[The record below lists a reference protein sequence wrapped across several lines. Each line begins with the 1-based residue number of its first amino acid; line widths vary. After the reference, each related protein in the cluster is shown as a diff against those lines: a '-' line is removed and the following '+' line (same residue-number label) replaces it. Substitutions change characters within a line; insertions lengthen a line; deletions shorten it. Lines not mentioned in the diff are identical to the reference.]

1 MDHVLS
7 EEKKVGRIM
16 KVKTVGY
23 YKEMPHAD
31 NTTDSIFDH
40 IKKEDDNRVEN
51 ICGYLESGIEFIVS
65 PGMVDDV
72 INPEKGPAGITST
85 YTDGKWFWPGDL
97 AYYVRHYRLKLP
109 DSFIDTMRNS
119 GWKVSITMDDL
130 DFDEIE
136 VDGVK
141 MFE

>member
-7 EEKKVGRIM
+7 EEKKVGGIM

-31 NTTDSIFDH
+31 NVNESIFDF
-40 IKKEDDNRVEN
+40 INKEDDSLIED
-51 ICGYLESGIEFIVS
+51 ICGYLESGIEFVVS

-85 YTDGKWFWPGDL
+85 YTDGKWLWPGDL
-97 AYYVRHYRLKLP
+97 AYYVRNYKLKLP
-109 DSFIDTMRNS
+109 DAFIETMRKS
-119 GWKVSITMDDL
+119 GWKVTTTMEDL
-130 DFDEIE
+130 DFNEIE
-136 VDGVK
+136 VNGVK
-141 MFE
+141 LFE